1 MSTLRQRAIN
11 GDVAAINDLIYAQL
25 GGQGL
30 LVTVQK
36 DAARCLTIRLQGEAV
51 PDPTVYQD
59 YIIDGLQQLR
69 PLDIQSIRVVGEAF
83 DPAVSPETPW
93 EARVPI
99 AKPRRSLRHQLQN
112 PRSSAPSG
120 QGADSVQCWQANRQ
134 RAIAKLGAIFISI
147 APSSPVSGPPVSIK
161 PI

>member
-99 AKPRRSLRHQLQN
+99 AKPRRFCAISYKIRALQVHLV
-112 PRSSAPSG
+112 RG
-120 QGADSVQCWQANRQ
+120 R
-134 RAIAKLGAIFISI
+134 LG
-147 APSSPVSGPPVSIK
+147 PVLAGE
-161 PI
+161 